1 METGTSRRQ
10 AVWPRRRR
18 RRLCGVRLARSVI
31 LIEGREESGSPD
43 LPAYIDALADRI
55 GEPSLVVCLDA
66 ECGNYDQFWCTT
78 SLRGNLVGTLRVEV
92 LNEGVH
98 SGMASGIVPSSF
110 RIARRQ
116 IER

>member
-1 METGTSRRQ
+1 M
-10 AVWPRRRR
+10 
-18 RRLCGVRLARSVI
+18 I
-31 LIEGREESGSPD
+31 LIEGSEESGSPD

-92 LNEGVH
+92 LTRRRALGHGERHRAVELPDRTAAC
-98 SGMASGIVPSSF
+98 SSASRTPRPAS
-110 RIARRQ
+110 
-116 IER
+116 